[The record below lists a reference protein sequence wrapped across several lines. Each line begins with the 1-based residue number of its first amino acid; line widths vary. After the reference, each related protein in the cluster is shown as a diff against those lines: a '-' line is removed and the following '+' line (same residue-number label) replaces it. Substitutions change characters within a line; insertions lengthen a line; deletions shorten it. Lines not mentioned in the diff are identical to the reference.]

1 MPAPPEKENP
11 VLALD
16 IGATTTRAALVGD
29 GGEILGM
36 ATAPTPC
43 SGDSAGLVTR
53 HLAGLIRQLPGST
66 GVPSPAA
73 IGISACGPVDHRRGS
88 VVRPPNLPF
97 AEIPLVDPL
106 GDEFGIPVR
115 LANDCHAGVLGEV
128 AFGAGAGCRDL
139 VYITLSTGIG
149 GGVVSG
155 GRLVLGRDGN
165 AAEIGHFHVDDT
177 WNLPCGCGGTGHW
190 EGYASGRFLPRFY
203 DRWCEIPDPARIR
216 DRPGGRGGPLDR
228 ISDPIGV
235 RDRPGGR
242 GAPLGRIP
250 GLGPAETAGSAAGI
264 FSAARGGDP
273 AARGFLGVLGEVNGR
288 GISDVIVAY
297 DPSRIILD
305 GSVILRNED
314 LILPYLLPHVDRFL
328 PLPEI
333 RLTALDGLA
342 PLLGASVLARG
353 YDTVIGSLLPG

>member
-1 MPAPPEKENP
+1 MPAPEEDRKP
-11 VLALD
+11 VVAVDL
-16 IGATTTRAALVGD
+16 GATTTRVALAGPE
-29 GGEILGM
+29 GE
-36 ATAPTPC
+36 
-43 SGDSAGLVTR
+43 
-53 HLAGLIRQLPGST
+53 LAGLISSPTPSSGDSPGIVSRHIGSLIRKVLARA
-66 GVPSPAA
+66 GVPAPGA

-97 AEIPLVDPL
+97 PEIPLGEPL
-106 GDEFGIPVR
+106 GSEFGVPVR

-128 AFGAGAGCRDL
+128 VHGAGAGVRDL

-155 GRLVLGRDGN
+155 GRILLGRDGN
-165 AAEIGHFHVDDT
+165 AAEIGHFHVDSS

-190 EGYASGRFLPRFY
+190 EGYAAGRFLPRFFA
-203 DRWCEIPDPARIR
+203 RWCEIPDPTRIR
-216 DRPGGRGGPLDR
+216 D
-228 ISDPIGV
+228 
-235 RDRPGGR
+235 
-242 GAPLGRIP
+242 
-250 GLGPAETAGSAAGI
+250 PAETAGSAAAI
-264 FSAARGGDP
+264 FSAARRGEP
-273 AARGFLGVLGEVNGR
+273 AALAFLGALGEINGR

-342 PLLGASVLARG
+342 PLLGAGILARG
-353 YDTVIGSLLPG
+353 YDTIIGPLLPG

>member
-1 MPAPPEKENP
+1 
-11 VLALD
+11 
-16 IGATTTRAALVGD
+16 
-29 GGEILGM
+29 
-36 ATAPTPC
+36 
-43 SGDSAGLVTR
+43 
-53 HLAGLIRQLPGST
+53 
-66 GVPSPAA
+66 
-73 IGISACGPVDHRRGS
+73 
-88 VVRPPNLPF
+88 
-97 AEIPLVDPL
+97 VDPL
-106 GDEFGIPVR
+106 GDEFGVPVR

-190 EGYASGRFLPRFY
+190 EGYAAGRFLPRFFA
-203 DRWCEIPDPARIR
+203 RWCKGAGQPC
-216 DRPGGRGGPLDR
+216 PG
-228 ISDPIGV
+228 
-235 RDRPGGR
+235 
-242 GAPLGRIP
+242 
-250 GLGPAETAGSAAGI
+250 AGNQSAAAI

-273 AARGFLGVLGEVNGR
+273 AARGFLGVLGEINGR

-297 DPSRIILD
+297 DPSRVILD

>member
-16 IGATTTRAALVGD
+16 LGATTTRAALVGD

-73 IGISACGPVDHRRGS
+73 IGISVCGPVDHRRGS

-203 DRWCEIPDPARIR
+203 DRWCKGAGQPCPD
-216 DRPGGRGGPLDR
+216 
-228 ISDPIGV
+228 
-235 RDRPGGR
+235 
-242 GAPLGRIP
+242 
-250 GLGPAETAGSAAGI
+250 AGNQSAAGI